1 VRVATVAALRRLKHP
16 GVKSFLADSSEWVL
30 REAISAV
37 HDDESI
43 PEALPVVADLL
54 PSNTSQSEA
63 ITRRLLSANLRVGKA
78 VNAERLLAYALDQSK
93 PSAMRAEALLCLG
106 DWNRRPFVDRVEG
119 RVRELSRRDD
129 SLAKK
134 LISANLQDFFEAS
147 DSELLAELIRLCEKL
162 QIKLGAK
169 SLLVIA
175 KSESQDLSARVQ
187 AIQSVQANK
196 TQDASDQLASLLKS
210 KHPEIQVA
218 AVGKL
223 AEIEP
228 KTFAA
233 RLETS
238 WRTLSLPAQQTFLT
252 ELGTATS
259 DRGDEIL
266 SDALVSLF
274 GGEFSKALEL
284 DVVTSAKA
292 RQTPKL
298 KQLVTQ
304 HESRQ
309 SAEDPVA
316 SYRSTLVGGQP
327 AKGKLVYENHVAAQ
341 CVRCHNAGGKGK
353 QVGPELGGIG
363 KRVNKDYLLRS
374 LITPSV
380 DIAEGFG
387 VTVVELSNG
396 EVLAGSI
403 GNRTKKTLTLIP
415 PQGKIREIPVNSIKN
430 ITESKTSV
438 MPPVG
443 AILTKHE
450 LRDLMAYL
458 ETL

>member
-1 VRVATVAALRRLKHP
+1 
-16 GVKSFLADSSEWVL
+16 
-30 REAISAV
+30 
-37 HDDESI
+37 
-43 PEALPVVADLL
+43 VADLL

-93 PSAMRAEALLCLG
+93 PSTMRAEALLCLG

-134 LISANLQDFFEAS
+134 LISANLQDLFEAS
-147 DSELLAELIRLCEKL
+147 DSELLAELIRLCGKL
-162 QIKLGAK
+162 QIKLGANP
-169 SLLVIA
+169 LLVIA

-196 TQDASDQLASLLKS
+196 TQDASDQLAALLKS

-223 AEIEP
+223 SEIEP

-238 WRTLSLPAQQTFLT
+238 WRILSLPAQQTFLT
-252 ELGTATS
+252 QLGTATS
-259 DRGDEIL
+259 ARGDEIL
-266 SDALVSLF
+266 SDALASLL
-274 GGEFSKALEL
+274 GGELSKALEL
-284 DVVTSAKA
+284 DVVTSAEA
-292 RQTPKL
+292 RQTPRL
-298 KQLVTQ
+298 KRLVAQ
-304 HESRQ
+304 YESRQ

-316 SYRSTLVGGQP
+316 SYRSTLGGGQP

-374 LITPSV
+374 LIAPNS

-415 PQGKIREIPVNSIKN
+415 PQGKIREIPVNLIKN